1 MVQGSELPAF
11 EEHQRRKRLP
21 GSRGSSYMATYEA
34 LAPDQ

>member
-11 EEHQRRKRLP
+11 EEHQRKQFP